1 MDFPKSSPIRKT
13 IPKIASGERLHIKG
27 GRIVNSDLT
36 TKADIFVENG
46 VIRQVG
52 NDLTIPGGVTCID
65 ATGSLI
71 VPGGIDLAVEFDNNP
86 VLDDVTINDV
96 TSVDNCYSA
105 SRAALLGGTTTI
117 VSFSTGEKGKL
128 VSSFNKKSEACEAGC
143 CDVSLHVDVTSWN
156 DDVKEAMTKLS
167 TKHGVNTFRV
177 FMSGQW
183 QLSDEELY
191 DVLKHI
197 RELGCV
203 ALVHAENGSIIK
215 KEGER
220 LLAEGNVLPEN
231 ILKCRNEKIEA
242 EAVNR
247 ALVISNQVDCPVLF
261 WNVTGRKAIDLIN
274 KARIEG
280 QTVYGQVL
288 AVALVQDGSVYS
300 DPSWNKAA
308 SCVTWPPLRKDGS
321 EDIMNAL
328 AGGALQFVSSGHNV
342 YNDHDKVKLG
352 RKNFMKIPPGTNG
365 VYERM
370 MAVWSTGVEKGR
382 IDENQFVSLTST
394 NAARFLNLYPRKGRI
409 AVGSDADLV
418 VWKVNEALS
427 LAETASE
434 FAVTK
439 PDCTSAFE
447 DVESK
452 GRPSVVVAH
461 GKVVYNDGQISV
473 VQSMGDMVE
482 RPVCS
487 PSIYN
492 RLTTKDALHK
502 TRTTPTPDSSLFRSL
517 NGILTDNAG
526 ANKVTTPER
535 FSRGSGHRAMH
546 QSGWSFSGGQAEDSP
561 RPSSRFSNP
570 PGGQS
575 HISLT

>member
-65 ATGSLI
+65 ATGALI

-86 VLDDVTINDV
+86 VLDDVTVNDV

-128 VSSFNKKSEACEAGC
+128 VSSFNKKSEACEASC
-143 CDVSLHVDVTSWN
+143 CDVSLHVDVTSWD

-167 TKHGVNTFRV
+167 INHGVNTFRV

-183 QLSDEELY
+183 QLTDEELY

-197 RELGCV
+197 REIGCV

-242 EAVNR
+242 EAINR
-247 ALVISNQVDCPVLF
+247 ALTISNQVDCPLLF

-274 KARIEG
+274 KARTEG
-280 QTVYGQVL
+280 QTVYGQAL

-308 SCVTWPPLRKDGS
+308 SCVTRPPLRKNGS
-321 EDIMNAL
+321 ENIMNAL
-328 AGGALQFVSSGHNV
+328 AGGALQFVSSGHSV

-370 MAVWSTGVEKGR
+370 MAVWTTGVEKGK

-447 DVESK
+447 GVESK

-502 TRTTPTPDSSLFRSL
+502 TRTAPTPDSALFRGI
-517 NGILTDNAG
+517 NGIVTDNTG

-546 QSGWSFSGGQAEDSP
+546 QSGWSFSGGQAEDSS